1 MSIVRGRR
9 TLAAWA
15 ADGTVLALASLLFI
29 VDLFLPWS
37 QTCGSQVL
45 FHPFLPGN
53 RGFSPAIAHA
63 TVAFCAGS
71 SNGFRA
77 AGVVAAVLAGLLF
90 LWEAARVA
98 RIAVPIGFGH
108 RSLISAAL
116 AFGVV
121 LFTAVDVVA
130 RLSWEHP
137 VVGGLIY
144 GGLFIWIAVALAVL
158 IGLVGLVH
166 WRLWEDDAP
175 PRAFPARPTLPG
187 ETVTIPP
194 TSPPPPSA
202 SGICP
207 ACGAVNPPD
216 AKFCSN
222 CGQNL
227 ANAAPRRRAPRRP
240 PSAS

>member
-1 MSIVRGRR
+1 MSIVQGPRR
-9 TLAAWA
+9 LAAWA

-37 QTCGSQVL
+37 QACGSQVL

-53 RGFSPAIAHA
+53 RGFAPAIAHA

-71 SNGFRA
+71 SNGLRA

-90 LWEAARVA
+90 LWEGARVA
-98 RIAVPIGFGH
+98 RISLPIGFGH
-108 RSLISAAL
+108 GSLISAAL

-121 LFTAVDVVA
+121 LFAAVDVVA
-130 RLSWEHP
+130 RLTWEQP
-137 VVGGLIY
+137 VFGGLIY
-144 GGLFIWIAVALAVL
+144 GGLFIWIAVAIAVL
-158 IGLVGLVH
+158 IGLAGAVH
-166 WRLWEDDAP
+166 WRLWEAEAP
-175 PRAFPARPTLPG
+175 PRGFFLGPTSPN

-202 SGICP
+202 SGVCP
-207 ACGAVNPPD
+207 ACGAVNAPD

-227 ANAAPRRRAPRRP
+227 ASAPPRRRAPRRP
-240 PSAS
+240 PTAS

>member
-1 MSIVRGRR
+1 MSIVQGPRR
-9 TLAAWA
+9 LAAWA

-37 QTCGSQVL
+37 QACGNQVL

-53 RGFSPAIAHA
+53 RGVAPAIAHA
-63 TVAFCAGS
+63 TVVFCAGS

-77 AGVVAAVLAGLLF
+77 AGVVASVLAGLLF
-90 LWEAARVA
+90 LWEASRVA
-98 RIAVPIGFGH
+98 RVSVPIGFGH

-130 RLSWEHP
+130 RLTWEQP
-137 VVGGLIY
+137 GLGGLVY
-144 GGLFIWIAVALAVL
+144 GGLFMWIAVALAVL
-158 IGLVGLVH
+158 IGLAGVVH
-166 WRLWEDDAP
+166 WRLWEDAAP
-175 PRAFPARPTLPG
+175 PRGFPAGPASPS

-207 ACGAVNPPD
+207 ACGAVNAPD
-216 AKFCSN
+216 ARFCSN
-222 CGQNL
+222 CGQSL
-227 ANAAPRRRAPRRP
+227 APSAPRRRTPRRP

>member
-1 MSIVRGRR
+1 MSIVQGRR
-9 TLAAWA
+9 RLVAWA

-29 VDLFLPWS
+29 VDLFLPWT
-37 QTCGSQVL
+37 QACGGLL

-63 TVAFCAGS
+63 SIAFCSGT

-77 AGVVAAVLAGLLF
+77 AGVVAAVLAGLL
-90 LWEAARVA
+90 LVWEAARVA
-98 RIAVPIGFGH
+98 RISVPIGFGH

-130 RLSWEHP
+130 RLTWEHP
-137 VVGGLIY
+137 VVGGLVY
-144 GGLFIWIAVALAVL
+144 GGLFMWIAVALAVL
-158 IGLVGLVH
+158 IGLAGVVH
-166 WRLWEDDAP
+166 WRLWEYDAP
-175 PRAFPARPTLPG
+175 ARGFPTGPTSPG

-194 TSPPPPSA
+194 QSPPPPSA
-202 SGICP
+202 SGVCP
-207 ACGAVNPPD
+207 ACGAVNTPG

-222 CGQNL
+222 CGQSL
-227 ANAAPRRRAPRRP
+227 APAAPRRRAPRRP
-240 PSAS
+240 PTRS

>member
-1 MSIVRGRR
+1 MSIVRERR
-9 TLAAWA
+9 RLAAWA

-37 QTCGSQVL
+37 QACANQVL

-63 TVAFCAGS
+63 TVAFCSGS

-98 RIAVPIGFGH
+98 RISMPIGFGH

-130 RLSWEHP
+130 RLTWEQP
-137 VVGGLIY
+137 VVGGLMY

-158 IGLVGLVH
+158 IGLAGVVH
-166 WRLWEDDAP
+166 WRLWEDQAP
-175 PRAFPARPTLPG
+175 SRGFPAGPTSAS
-187 ETVTIPP
+187 ETITIPP
-194 TSPPPPSA
+194 KSPPPPSTA
-202 SGICP
+202 GVCP
-207 ACGAVNPPD
+207 ACGAVNLPD

-227 ANAAPRRRAPRRP
+227 APAAPRRRAPRRP
-240 PSAS
+240 PPAS

>member
-1 MSIVRGRR
+1 MSIVQGPRR
-9 TLAAWA
+9 LAVWA

-37 QTCGSQVL
+37 QVCAGSVL

-63 TVAFCAGS
+63 TAAFCAGS
-71 SNGFRA
+71 SNGFRG
-77 AGVVAAVLAGLLF
+77 AGIVAGVLAGLLF
-90 LWEAARVA
+90 LWEASRVA
-98 RIAVPIGFGH
+98 RISLPIGSGH

-130 RLSWEHP
+130 RLTWEQP

-144 GGLFIWIAVALAVL
+144 GGLFIWLAVALAVL
-158 IGLVGLVH
+158 IGLAGVVH
-166 WRLWEDDAP
+166 WRLWEAQAP
-175 PRAFPARPTLPG
+175 ARGFPAGPMSPN

-194 TSPPPPSA
+194 KSPPPPST
-202 SGICP
+202 SGVCP
-207 ACGAVNPPD
+207 ACGAVNPPE

-222 CGQNL
+222 CGQSL
-227 ANAAPRRRAPRRP
+227 APSAPRRRAPRRTP
-240 PSAS
+240 PTN

>member
-1 MSIVRGRR
+1 MSIVQGRR
-9 TLAAWA
+9 RLSAWA
-15 ADGTVLALASLLFI
+15 ADGTVLAVASFLLI

-37 QTCGSQVL
+37 QACAGSTL

-71 SNGFRA
+71 SNGFRS
-77 AGVVAAVLAGLLF
+77 AGLVAGLLAGLLF
-90 LWEAARVA
+90 LWEATRVA
-98 RIAVPIGFGH
+98 RVSLPMGFGH

-130 RLSWEHP
+130 RLTWEHP
-137 VVGGLIY
+137 ALGSLIY
-144 GGLFIWIAVALAVL
+144 GGLFIWIAVALAVV
-158 IGLVGLVH
+158 IGLLGLLH
-166 WRLWEDDAP
+166 WRLWEDEA
-175 PRAFPARPTLPG
+175 PARGFPTGPMPPN

-194 TSPPPPSA
+194 KSPPPPSA
-202 SGICP
+202 SGVCP
-207 ACGAVNPPD
+207 ACGAVNPPG

-222 CGQNL
+222 CGQSL
-227 ANAAPRRRAPRRP
+227 APTAPRRRAPRRTP
-240 PSAS
+240 PTG